1 MSDNLTVATLIATL
15 SSMDPEATVV
25 LACESDSSVRYSHPA
40 RTVFAATFGESLVV
54 LYGGSGWQAKDLP
67 GYVEPAYDDDAHGF
81 DSLSSA
87 LADQPCDICD
97 YVDDGIGDD
106 WNGLTGNHITCERR

>member
-67 GYVEPAYDDDAHGF
+67 GYVEPAYDDDA
-81 DSLSSA
+81 
-87 LADQPCDICD
+87 DQTCDICD
-97 YVDDGIGDD
+97 CVDDGIGDD